1 MEKASQTSWYQKTV
15 SDVLSEVGASKEGLN
30 QEQVAARLAKFGRNG
45 VAQTA
50 SPNILFRF
58 FYQFKNLLVL
68 VLVAAVVLTAL
79 LQHWLDAGV
88 IFAVILINAV
98 IGVVQ
103 EGKAEKALAS
113 IRHLL
118 AAKASVIRGNAR
130 TTIDGADVVPG
141 DIVIL
146 ESGDKVPADLRLIT
160 AESLQIQE
168 SILTG
173 EALAV
178 PKSIDALYKEVALGH
193 RSCMAFSGTTVVG
206 GQGVGVVVDTGAR
219 TEIGK
224 IGGLLSK
231 VEKLTTPL
239 TAKMNIL
246 AKWVTALVLGIGG
259 VLLIIGIFGLQRP
272 FLDVFMAVIGLSVA
286 ATPEGLPAVLTITLA
301 VGVQTMARRNAII
314 RVLPA
319 IETLGAVS
327 VICSDKTGT
336 LTRNEMQVAVVQMAC
351 NAFTVSGESYE
362 PKGEIYSNGL
372 TAAPQKEEVLTAL
385 ALACNL
391 CNDAEIYE
399 ENGHWL
405 ALGDPMEAA
414 LLSFSLKV
422 LGNGKANIREGWQRK
437 SVLPFDASRQYMAT
451 LNESADEGSRV
462 FVKGAPERLIAF
474 CDRQYKNTT
483 FWDHK
488 HKLDRQEDHKC
499 DRQDKND
506 KRDHKRDRHD
516 KNENG
521 HDKNGEMTAIQ
532 PSFWL
537 QKANEM
543 AAQGLRVLAIAT
555 GELTCNN
562 SEKELGY
569 QLTDEDIDGHLC
581 LLGLVGLVDPLRPG
595 VKEAIAECQ
604 RAYIQVKMITGD
616 HAVTAQSIG
625 KQVGLKYA
633 DNVLTGEQIDTLSEH
648 ELKAQLNKTDI
659 FARTT
664 PEHKLRLVMALQ
676 AMDLVVV
683 MTGDGVNDAPSLKRA
698 DAGVAM
704 GLKGCEAAK
713 DAADVVLADDNFTSI
728 VAAVEQ
734 GRTVYNNIKKVVS
747 WTLPTNAGEALTIMV
762 ALLAGMPYPITPV
775 QILWVNMIT
784 AISLGIALAF
794 EPPDKDIMGKP
805 PRPRN
810 QSLIQGDLL
819 WHIVMVGVLFFIA
832 VFGVYQFA
840 ISQNLPVAL
849 ARTQSMN
856 MLVGLEISYLLFT
869 RRIQTQAFRVKEG
882 NANKAVW
889 IAILLVITAQIM
901 ICYLPFLQTIFG
913 TVSPSFT
920 DHIVILIAGTLLWLF
935 LETEKLVKQY
945 IRR

>member
-1 MEKASQTSWYQKTV
+1 M
-15 SDVLSEVGASKEGLN
+15 
-30 QEQVAARLAKFGRNG
+30 
-45 VAQTA
+45 
-50 SPNILFRF
+50 
-58 FYQFKNLLVL
+58 
-68 VLVAAVVLTAL
+68 
-79 LQHWLDAGV
+79 
-88 IFAVILINAV
+88 
-98 IGVVQ
+98 
-103 EGKAEKALAS
+103 
-113 IRHLL
+113 
-118 AAKASVIRGNAR
+118 
-130 TTIDGADVVPG
+130 
-141 DIVIL
+141 
-146 ESGDKVPADLRLIT
+146 
-160 AESLQIQE
+160 
-168 SILTG
+168 
-173 EALAV
+173 
-178 PKSIDALYKEVALGH
+178 
-193 RSCMAFSGTTVVG
+193 
-206 GQGVGVVVDTGAR
+206 
-219 TEIGK
+219 
-224 IGGLLSK
+224 
-231 VEKLTTPL
+231 
-239 TAKMNIL
+239 
-246 AKWVTALVLGIGG
+246 
-259 VLLIIGIFGLQRP
+259 
-272 FLDVFMAVIGLSVA
+272 
-286 ATPEGLPAVLTITLA
+286 
-301 VGVQTMARRNAII
+301 
-314 RVLPA
+314 
-319 IETLGAVS
+319 
-327 VICSDKTGT
+327 
-336 LTRNEMQVAVVQMAC
+336 
-351 NAFTVSGESYE
+351 
-362 PKGEIYSNGL
+362 
-372 TAAPQKEEVLTAL
+372 LTAL

>member
-30 QEQVAARLAKFGRNG
+30 QEQVAARLAKFGRNS
-45 VAQTA
+45 VVQTA
-50 SPNILFRF
+50 SPNMLFRF
-58 FYQFKNLLVL
+58 LYQFKNLLVL

-79 LQHWLDAGV
+79 LQHWIDAGV

-178 PKSIDALYKEVALGH
+178 PKSIDAFYKEVALGD

-286 ATPEGLPAVLTITLA
+286 AIPEGLPAVLTITLA

-362 PKGEIYSNGL
+362 PKGKIYSNGL
-372 TAAPQKEEVLTAL
+372 TVAPQNEEVLTAL

-405 ALGDPMEAA
+405 PLGDPMEAA

-462 FVKGAPERLIAF
+462 SVKGAPERLIAF

-488 HKLDRQEDHKC
+488 RDHKLDRQEDHKR
-499 DRQDKND
+499 DRQ
-506 KRDHKRDRHD
+506 
-516 KNENG
+516 
-521 HDKNGEMTAIQ
+521 DKNGEMTAIQ

-625 KQVGLKYA
+625 KQLGLKYA

-704 GLKGCEAAK
+704 GLKGFEAAK

-794 EPPDKDIMGKP
+794 EPPDKDIMEKP